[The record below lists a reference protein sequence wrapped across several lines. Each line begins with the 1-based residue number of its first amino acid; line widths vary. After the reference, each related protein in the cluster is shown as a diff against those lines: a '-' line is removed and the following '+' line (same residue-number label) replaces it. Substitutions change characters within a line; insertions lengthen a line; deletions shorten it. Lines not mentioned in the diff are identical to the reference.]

1 MGETTK
7 VNLSINNYIV
17 DSVTKINWDEAAQ
30 PWDEFYGDQYYAEY
44 LKAVYFIDVPG
55 PPYKILWE
63 HAIIVTV
70 TFPVTLLGGASQPDQ
85 QTGKK
90 KHKKKIK
97 ILFIM
102 DDLTKVFE
110 KEKNDTISVQFKNEV
125 ENELTERFGQKVI
138 LEDVQIIHR

>member
-1 MGETTK
+1 MGETTNI
-7 VNLSINNYIV
+7 NLSIDNFIV
-17 DSVTKINWDEAAQ
+17 TSVTKINWDEAKDTWGA
-30 PWDEFYGDQYYAEY
+30 FYGSEYYAKY

-55 PPYKILWE
+55 PPYKILWD
-63 HAIIVTV
+63 HAIILTV
-70 TFPVTLLGGASQPDQ
+70 VFPAQGGGSYVDP

-90 KHKKKIK
+90 KRKKTIK

-110 KEKNDTISVQFKNEV
+110 KDKNDEISVEFRNQV

>member
-7 VNLSINNYIV
+7 LNLSIDTFVV
-17 DSVTKINWDEAAQ
+17 DTVTKINWDEANQ
-30 PWDEFYGDQYYAEY
+30 GTWEEFYSDQYYAKY
-44 LKAVYFIDVPG
+44 LKAVYYIDIPG
-55 PPYKILWE
+55 PPYKILWD
-63 HAIIVTV
+63 HAVVLTIG
-70 TFPVTLLGGASQPDQ
+70 FPSGFSYIDQ

-90 KHKKKIK
+90 KLKKKIK

-110 KEKNDTISVQFKNEV
+110 KEKNDTVSVQFKNEV

>member
-7 VNLSINNYIV
+7 LNLSIDTFVV
-17 DSVTKINWDEAAQ
+17 DSVTKINWDEANQ
-30 PWDEFYGDQYYAEY
+30 GTWGEFHSDQYYAKY
-44 LKAVYFIDVPG
+44 LKAVYYIDIPG
-55 PPYKILWE
+55 PPYKILWD
-63 HAIIVTV
+63 HAVVLTIG
-70 TFPVTLLGGASQPDQ
+70 FPSGFSYIDQ

-90 KHKKKIK
+90 KLKKKIK

-110 KEKNDTISVQFKNEV
+110 KEKNDTVSVQFKNEV

>member
-7 VNLSINNYIV
+7 LNLQIENFTIDSI
-17 DSVTKINWDEAAQ
+17 TKINWDEATS
-30 PWDEFYGDQYYAEY
+30 PWDAFYGSEYYAKY
-44 LKAVYFIDVPG
+44 LKAVYFIDIPG
-55 PPYKILWE
+55 PPYKILWD
-63 HAIIVTV
+63 HAVIVTV
-70 TFPVTLLGGASQPDQ
+70 GFPSQGGGSYIDQ

-90 KHKKKIK
+90 KYKKTIK

-110 KEKNDTISVQFKNEV
+110 KEKNDQVTVEFRNQV
-125 ENELTERFGQKVI
+125 ENELTERLGQKVI